1 MEEGGK
7 GGRRC
12 GGVVSP
18 TVSKEIPARS
28 VRGGQAA
35 VTSRHA
41 RLGLKFRRFR
51 KFVAFILKT
60 RGRRPVRSIGSASGA
75 SQLPFGA
82 HTVPVAPPLLPGG
95 ETLNQSRVGAALFS
109 IPEAFFPASLLSP
122 PPGEPGGQSRTS
134 KVPCGGH
141 TCQWKEL
148 RVREPSSVPLPR
160 RLSGAGGERHAELR
174 RDFDAVLRLSCSLAA
189 VRRSEP
195 RQK

>member
-1 MEEGGK
+1 MEEGE
-7 GGRRC
+7 GGRC

-60 RGRRPVRSIGSASGA
+60 RGRRPVRSIGSTSGA

-82 HTVPVAPPLLPGG
+82 HTVPVAPLSCLGGDLESEPGRCGSLLH
-95 ETLNQSRVGAALFS
+95 
-109 IPEAFFPASLLSP
+109 PEAFFSASLLPFRPVNPEDKVAPLTSRAAATHASGRSYGFENPVLFHSP
-122 PPGEPGGQSRTS
+122 GVCPGRGG
-134 KVPCGGH
+134 G
-141 TCQWKEL
+141 
-148 RVREPSSVPLPR
+148 
-160 RLSGAGGERHAELR
+160 RHAELR
-174 RDFDAVLRLSCSLAA
+174 RDFDAVLRLSCSFAA

>member
-1 MEEGGK
+1 MGG
-7 GGRRC
+7 GGGGGGRC

-60 RGRRPVRSIGSASGA
+60 RGRRPVRSIGSTSGA

-82 HTVPVAPPLLPGG
+82 HTVPVAPLSCLGGDLESEPGRCGSLLHPRSPLLCVP
-95 ETLNQSRVGAALFS
+95 S
-109 IPEAFFPASLLSP
+109 SL

-134 KVPCGGH
+134 NVPCGGH

-160 RLSGAGGERHAELR
+160 RLSGAGEGRHAELR
-174 RDFDAVLRLSCSLAA
+174 RDFDAVLRLSCSFAA